1 MRNIVESVRFP
12 HARRWFEG
20 LLRLLVANNRVFCP
34 RAAKMN
40 DYSQSR
46 LTLPARGER
55 RSCQGGCLHAAKRIT
70 LAFVSAGHAAKGIML
85 AFASAGHAAKGIA
98 PALSKR
104 WLACCQGNRAGL
116 CFRRACCGVA
126 RAFLLASFQFA
137 SLQNDVAA
145 PRFLWGGAFA
155 CGVDEVFRYN
165 GPHD

>member
-1 MRNIVESVRFP
+1 MSDSP
-12 HARRWFEG
+12 TLGDG
-20 LLRLLVANNRVFCP
+20 LRGFLRLLVANNRVFCP

-55 RSCQGGCLHAAKRIT
+55 RSCQSGGLHAAKRIT
-70 LAFVSAGHAAKGIML
+70 LAFVSAGHAAKRIML
-85 AFASAGHAAKGIA
+85 VFASA
-98 PALSKR
+98 R
-104 WLACCQGNRAGL
+104 WRVLL
-116 CFRRACCGVA
+116 CADVCFYRACCGVA

-137 SLQNDVAA
+137 SLQHDAEA

-165 GPHD
+165 EPHD

>member
-34 RAAKMN
+34 REAKMN
-40 DYSQSR
+40 DYSQSH

-55 RSCQGGCLHAAKRIT
+55 RSCQSGGLHAAKRI
-70 LAFVSAGHAAKGIML
+70 ML
-85 AFASAGHAAKGIA
+85 VFASA
-98 PALSKR
+98 R
-104 WLACCQGNRAGL
+104 WRVLL
-116 CFRRACCGVA
+116 CADVCFYRACCGVA

-137 SLQNDVAA
+137 SLQHDAEA

-165 GPHD
+165 EPHD

>member
-20 LLRLLVANNRVFCP
+20 LLRLLIAKNRSFCP

-70 LAFVSAGHAAKGIML
+70 LACAFVHWRLLLRGML
-85 AFASAGHAAKGIA
+85 PRES
-98 PALSKR
+98 
-104 WLACCQGNRAGL
+104 
-116 CFRRACCGVA
+116 RRS
-126 RAFLLASFQFA
+126 LL
-137 SLQNDVAA
+137 
-145 PRFLWGGAFA
+145 P
-155 CGVDEVFRYN
+155 
-165 GPHD
+165 